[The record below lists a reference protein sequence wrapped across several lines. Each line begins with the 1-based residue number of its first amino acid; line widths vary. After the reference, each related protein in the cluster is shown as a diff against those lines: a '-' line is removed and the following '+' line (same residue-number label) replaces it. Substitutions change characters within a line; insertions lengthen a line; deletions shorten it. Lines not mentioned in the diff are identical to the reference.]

1 MFIKPLRST
10 ALGRTL
16 DSVYTINP
24 CVASMKNIQLVSIL
38 TLLISLTSCAPQV
51 QAPTAAPERSEIAS
65 QIAESD
71 IVIEGS
77 VTTATLQTKSEGIE
91 VTWEVPSEGADGF
104 ILRYGTNP
112 LQLNSEL
119 SLAISDLR
127 EERDTEYGPVYRYLI
142 RATTDSSPVFVSI
155 ASRKGDRVSN
165 FSEAIEEAKR
175 PAVNHTSI
183 NY

>member
-1 MFIKPLRST
+1 MLILNEGDNPHLR
-10 ALGRTL
+10 
-16 DSVYTINP
+16 
-24 CVASMKNIQLVSIL
+24 L
-38 TLLISLTSCAPQV
+38 TLGALKWIYLINALNAGGPSTLTELTAVVALCFALFFLCGMSLEFSPF
-51 QAPTAAPERSEIAS
+51 AS
-65 QIAESD
+65 
-71 IVIEGS
+71 
-77 VTTATLQTKSEGIE
+77 
-91 VTWEVPSEGADGF
+91 GADGF

-127 EERDTEYGPVYRYLI
+127 EERDSEYGPVYRYLI
-142 RATTDSSPVFVSI
+142 RAVTDSSPVFVSI

-175 PAVNHTSI
+175 PAANHTPT